1 MERWHALIEIRLAF
15 AGRAKGWFRRMKNT
29 GGEPGLAVADVA
41 AAGGGDAM
49 AAPAALPATVSPQ
62 AAARLEAVVAE
73 HQSGLL
79 QYVSRFLNREEAA
92 QDVVQE
98 VFIRFC
104 RVWTPAV
111 CPPEQLRFWLYRL
124 AHNAAVDH
132 IRKESRMRKLH
143 QDHADLDLATDKG
156 AVAETERRQKLV
168 LAHVHKLDPA
178 EQQVLILRLQEGF
191 SYREISQITNR
202 TEGNVG
208 CLLHHA
214 VKNLSLELKK
224 VGVI

>member
-1 MERWHALIEIRLAF
+1 MMEQWHALIEIRLAF
-15 AGRAKGWFRRMKNT
+15 AGRAKGWFRTMKNS
-29 GGEPGLAVADVA
+29 GGEPGLAVTDGG
-41 AAGGGDAM
+41 AAGGDAL
-49 AAPAALPATVSPQ
+49 ADPAAVAQDVSPQ

-79 QYVSRFLNREEAA
+79 QYAARFLNREDVA

-104 RVWTPAV
+104 RMWTPAV

-124 AHNAAVDH
+124 THNAAVDY

-143 QDHADLDLATDKG
+143 QDHADLDLAADKG

-168 LAHVHKLDPA
+168 LAHVYKLDPA
-178 EQQVLILRLQEGF
+178 ERQVLILRLQDGF
-191 SYREISQITNR
+191 SYKEISEITKR
-202 TEGNVG
+202 SEGNVG

-214 VKNLSLELKK
+214 VKNLSFELKK